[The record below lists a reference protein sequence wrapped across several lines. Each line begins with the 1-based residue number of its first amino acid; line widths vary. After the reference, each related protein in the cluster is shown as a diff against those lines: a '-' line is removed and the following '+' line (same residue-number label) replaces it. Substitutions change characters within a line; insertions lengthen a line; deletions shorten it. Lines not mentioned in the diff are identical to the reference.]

1 MGEAK
6 EPWLYTLVG
15 VGVGDSIGEKLEAMD
30 GHSLEPRE
38 VQSTSMVRRSD
49 MLPWDLISSVSSTR

>member
-1 MGEAK
+1 MGEAR

-15 VGVGDSIGEKLEAMD
+15 VGVGDSMGEKLEAMD

-38 VQSTSMVRRSD
+38 VQSTSMVSRSD